1 MDHTKIPVRQDSA
14 TTSNHS
20 TTLKSCVSP
29 MQLSRRDTMYARS
42 LSLMSLVHDPYDPSS
57 LSFNTP
63 EPMPPKIVVS
73 KPHKPIN
80 DFLVHNLNRGPSDPS
95 SIDTFLDN
103 FGDLEE
109 EEDSSDTESEY
120 PYEYELAPALKVFQG
135 MMLPARMSDP
145 WPYKFE
151 VDDPSS
157 FLPPNLNHFRPLI
170 ICNDVLF
177 FFPPSL

>member
-80 DFLVHNLNRGPSDPS
+80 DFLVHSLNCGPSDPS
-95 SIDTFLDN
+95 SIDTFLDD
-103 FGDLEE
+103 FDDFEE
-109 EEDSSDTESEY
+109 EDDSSDTESEC